1 MSNDLV
7 LRWGIASAGNI
18 SKDFCTALLSLKSE
32 FQVVQAVAARNADDA
47 KSFAEKFNIQSHY
60 GSYDELM
67 QDSQVNIVY
76 VGSITTTHKDICLK
90 AINAG
95 KHVLCKFKL
104 IFLSSME
111 IICLTLLLFKR
122 RKTNDS

>member
-1 MSNDLV
+1 MSGELV

-18 SKDFCTALLSLKSE
+18 SKDFSSALLSLRSAN
-32 FQVVQAVAARNADDA
+32 QLLQAVAARNIDDA
-47 KSFAEKFNIQSHY
+47 KAFAEKFNIQSYY

-67 QDSQVNIVY
+67 RDSQVNIVY

-95 KHVLCKFKL
+95 KHVLCK
-104 IFLSSME
+104 
-111 IICLTLLLFKR
+111 
-122 RKTNDS
+122 